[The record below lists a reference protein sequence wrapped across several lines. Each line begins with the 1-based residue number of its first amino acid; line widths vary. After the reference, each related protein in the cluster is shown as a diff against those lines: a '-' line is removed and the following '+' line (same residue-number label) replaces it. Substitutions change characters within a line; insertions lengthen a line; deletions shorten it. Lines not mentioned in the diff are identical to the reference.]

1 MDLKVHRAILFLA
14 LQRVKQRIDRN
25 KSIIS
30 PEELLNKAF
39 YPLWHGNWLTDMNQ
53 ASAFFDVLENK
64 YQDPYTRW
72 RSRGTYDFP
81 QVIRDHQTEWKNL
94 FNALWNEECRTVAQF
109 PAFSNITPPAPQLTV
124 TDANQIG
131 GYYPY
136 DHFDVADRM
145 RPLCPQCSGAMSMT
159 ADQKQSTCANPQHA
173 SLQAG
178 NEGNVQWEPVPD
190 SVEFDNAKDKLSHT
204 IHRGVFTECLWGP
217 MNTALVGQ
225 REHVD
230 NLRILGKALHTLQ
243 DLFAHSNFVELL
255 LLCGELKNLLPQ
267 ALSDAL
273 KAERVGSYAAYAFDF
288 PVDKTIVVASR
299 FNQMDTVASI
309 LKIYRENL
317 VPSWGDLEAGG
328 YEGPAGKTRDLMV
341 EVLFGTFSNQP
352 FAPSALATV
361 KKTIE
366 VSDFIARVGDSI
378 KSGAVRFFAWVAQK
392 LTDDQRARAAIS
404 EVEGLLLAA
413 NDAKAKDFANAGRI
427 MYLEHVISKRLE
439 EKLRNDRQVPGCKV
453 LPHHTLLAKDQDV
466 SHPEC
471 RLGFKLASLLA
482 VDLTAQILEQ
492 YLTGGDLTAIEKVL
506 SARIVHPATLLG
518 NTASAKA
525 LKDLIPTIYG
535 ERWWHTGDQK
545 NDLILL

>member
-1 MDLKVHRAILFLA
+1 MDLKVHRAILLLA
-14 LQRVKQRIDRN
+14 LQRVKQRIDPK
-25 KSIIS
+25 KSIIK
-30 PEELLNKAF
+30 PDELLNKTF

-94 FNALWNEECRTVAQF
+94 FNALWKEECKTVAQF
-109 PAFSNITPPAPQLTV
+109 PAFSKFTPPAPQLTV

-145 RPLCPQCSGAMSMT
+145 RPLCPQCNGPMSMT
-159 ADQKQSTCANPQHA
+159 ADQEQWTCTDPQHA
-173 SLQAG
+173 PLQTGA
-178 NEGNVQWEPVPD
+178 EGNVQWEPVPD

-255 LLCGELKNLLPQ
+255 LLCGDSRGLLPD

-273 KAERVGSYAAYAFDF
+273 KAERVGSYAAYAFDSS
-288 PVDKTIVVASR
+288 VDNTIVVPGR
-299 FNQMDTVASI
+299 FDQMDTVASI

-317 VPSWGDLEAGG
+317 VPRWEDLETGG
-328 YEGPAGKTRDLMV
+328 YDGHAGKTRDLMV

-352 FAPSALATV
+352 FAPAALATV
-361 KKTIE
+361 KKAIG
-366 VSDFIARVGDSI
+366 VSNFIASVREKI
-378 KSGAVRFFAWVAQK
+378 QRGAIEFFGWVAKK
-392 LTDDQRARAAIS
+392 LCDSETEQAINQVQS
-404 EVEGLLLAA
+404 LLLAA
-413 NDAKAKDFANAGRI
+413 NDVQAKDYAKAGRI

-482 VDLTAQILEQ
+482 VDLTAQILE
-492 YLTGGDLTAIEKVL
+492 
-506 SARIVHPATLLG
+506 
-518 NTASAKA
+518 
-525 LKDLIPTIYG
+525 
-535 ERWWHTGDQK
+535 
-545 NDLILL
+545 

>member
-1 MDLKVHRAILFLA
+1 MDLKVHRAILLLA
-14 LQRVKQRIDRN
+14 LQRVKQRIDPN
-25 KSIIS
+25 KLII
-30 PEELLNKAF
+30 PPDELLNKTF

-72 RSRGTYDFP
+72 RGSGTYDFP
-81 QVIRDHQTEWKNL
+81 QVIRDHQTEWVNL
-94 FNALWNEECRTVAQF
+94 FNTLWAKEYNEVAQF
-109 PAFSNITPPAPQLTV
+109 PAFKAIKPPAPQLKV
-124 TDANQIG
+124 TDPNQIG

-145 RPLCPQCSGAMSMT
+145 RPLCPQCNGPMSMT
-159 ADQKQSTCANPQHA
+159 ADQNNWRCTDQQHA
-173 SLQAG
+173 PLQAG
-178 NEGNVQWEPVPD
+178 AEGNVQWEPVPD
-190 SVEFDNAKDKLSHT
+190 SVEFENAQDKLSHT

-217 MNTALVGQ
+217 LNTALVGQ
-225 REHVD
+225 RDHVD

-255 LLCGELKNLLPQ
+255 LLCGDSRGLLPT
-267 ALSDAL
+267 ALSEAL
-273 KAERVGSYAAYAFDF
+273 KAERVGSYAAYACDSS
-288 PVDKTIVVASR
+288 VDNTIVVPGR
-299 FNQMDTVASI
+299 FDQMDTVASI

-317 VPSWGDLEAGG
+317 VTRWEDLETGG
-328 YEGPAGKTRDLMV
+328 YDGHAGRTRDLMV

-352 FAPSALATV
+352 FAPSALAAV
-361 KKTIE
+361 KAATG
-366 VSDFIARVGDSI
+366 VSNFIASVGDSI

-413 NDAKAKDFANAGRI
+413 NDAKAKDYANAGRI

-439 EKLRNDRQVPGCKV
+439 EKLRNDRLVYGCEV

-506 SARIVHPATLLG
+506 RARIVHPARLLD

-535 ERWWHTGDQK
+535 ERWWHAGNK
-545 NDLILL
+545 PIDLILR